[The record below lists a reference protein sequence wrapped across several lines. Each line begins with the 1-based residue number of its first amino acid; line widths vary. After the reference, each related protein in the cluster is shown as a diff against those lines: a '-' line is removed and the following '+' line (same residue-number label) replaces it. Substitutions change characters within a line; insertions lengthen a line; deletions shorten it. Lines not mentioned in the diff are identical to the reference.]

1 MWKARLCVH
10 AWHRVW
16 ATIVCKLY
24 TFISLYFSILFL
36 SDLNTD
42 GFNLPTMPS
51 ALEQI
56 QSYDII
62 SDDDLHLE
70 EETHL
75 SEDEAHYL
83 SNNVNPSAMEE
94 HVSDGSAISPT
105 DAEAQVSPAATA
117 STSQPSTSQPLTHQ
131 IGNQSKSVFQKE

>member
-1 MWKARLCVH
+1 
-10 AWHRVW
+10 
-16 ATIVCKLY
+16 
-24 TFISLYFSILFL
+24 
-36 SDLNTD
+36 
-42 GFNLPTMPS
+42 MPS

-56 QSYDII
+56 LSYDII

-70 EETHL
+70 EETHW
-75 SEDEAHYL
+75 L
-83 SNNVNPSAMEE
+83 SNNVNPPAMEE

-131 IGNQSKSVFQKE
+131 IGNQSKSIFQKE